1 MSYVIPTNE
10 LTLTDIKSF
19 RGAAIE
25 KGIERA
31 LALGIARVREELVAR
46 EAYPL
51 DDLGV
56 VALNGWVTNEY
67 LSMVIPAAN
76 AWCSAFSF
84 GALPGAQ
91 HQLATTQIAVFYK
104 FADTEQNPVVTGV
117 RFRKGAAG
125 ATTLAS
131 FFLQLPTEAK
141 LEPDVYFNEPI
152 VYDPQSWLFIEI
164 YPTGNMGNQESIP
177 FGCFI
182 IEPTGGTV
190 S

>member
-1 MSYVIPTNE
+1 MSYPIPTNE
-10 LTLTDIKSF
+10 LTLTDIKAF

-25 KGIERA
+25 SGIQRA

-51 DDLGV
+51 DDLGA
-56 VALNGWVTNEY
+56 VAVQGWGTNEY
-67 LSMVIPAAN
+67 LSFALPAAN
-76 AWCSAFSF
+76 NWGSAFSN
-84 GALPGAQ
+84 GALPGSQ
-91 HQLATTQIAVFYK
+91 RQLATTQVAVFYK
-104 FADTEQNPVVTGV
+104 FADTEQNPVVTAV
-117 RFRKGAAG
+117 RFRKGVAG

-141 LEPDVYFNEPI
+141 LEPDVYFSEPV
-152 VYDPQSWLFIEI
+152 VYDPQSWLFIEV
-164 YPTGNMGNQESIP
+164 YSTGNVGNQESIP